1 MTDRYAVI
9 GNPIAHSKSPW
20 IHGEFA
26 RATKQDIEYVRV
38 EAPLD
43 GFARTVD
50 EFRGAQGRGANVTLP
65 FKEAACSY
73 SDELSAAARLAAAVN
88 TLAFDPAGTR
98 GENTDGSG
106 LLRDLTVNL
115 GFELRGREILV
126 LGAGGAA
133 RGILGPLAA
142 AGAGRIVVA
151 NRTVAKALELVQRLS
166 LPVLE
171 ACGFDA
177 LSGRDFDIVINATS
191 TGLTGEA
198 SPVSSSV
205 FRKGALAYELVYGR
219 DTRFLAMARA
229 CGATTSDGVGMLVEQ
244 AADSFSLWR
253 GVRPQTTRVIA
264 ALRAA

>member
-9 GNPIAHSKSPW
+9 GNPVAHSKSPW
-20 IHGEFA
+20 IHSEFA
-26 RATKQDIEYVRV
+26 RETKQDIEYVRI

-43 GFARTVD
+43 GFVRTLD

-73 SDELSAAARLAAAVN
+73 CDVLSAAARLAAAVN
-88 TLAFDPAGTR
+88 ALAFGPAGTR

-115 GFELRGREILV
+115 GFPLRGQAILV

-142 AGAGRIVVA
+142 AGAARIVVA
-151 NRTVAKALELVQRLS
+151 NRTLARALELVQRLA
-166 LPVLE
+166 LPMLE
-171 ACGFDA
+171 ACGLDA
-177 LSGRDFDIVINATS
+177 LPGRDFDLVINATS

-198 SPVSSSV
+198 SPVSSGV

-219 DTRFLAMARA
+219 DTPFLAMAKA
-229 CGATTSDGVGMLVEQ
+229 GGATASDGIGMLVEQ
-244 AADSFSLWR
+244 AADSFFLWR
-253 GVRPQTTRVIA
+253 GVRPETARVIA